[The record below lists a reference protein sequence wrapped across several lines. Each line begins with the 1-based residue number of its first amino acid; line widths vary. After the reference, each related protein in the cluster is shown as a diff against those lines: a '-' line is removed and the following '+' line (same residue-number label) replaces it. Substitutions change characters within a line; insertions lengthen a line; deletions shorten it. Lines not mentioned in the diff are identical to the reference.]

1 MNPAT
6 TSVSTPSDSKE
17 TPPRRAGGAVV
28 LRLLETY
35 GLIGLALLL
44 CIVFSVLPSTS
55 ADFPTTANLRVG
67 LISQSVLIIV
77 TMGALFPIICGHYD
91 FSVGAVVGLSS
102 IMVGS
107 VASHGAPL
115 AIAIA
120 VGLGTGVAVG
130 IVNGLLVT
138 GIGIDSVVVTLG
150 TTTLVAGIV
159 EWKTN
164 GQSIVTG
171 IPNALIDL
179 STPIGGAV
187 PGAFLVA
194 VALVAVSYWV
204 LRHTPFGRYV
214 HATGDNRAAARLVGL
229 RPGRLA
235 FVTFLLSGLLAAS
248 AGIVQV
254 GVAGAANPNVGPSLT
269 LPAIAAVFLGV
280 AAITPGRFNVWG
292 TFVAII
298 FLAILNSGLNLAST
312 SPYVTDLANGAAL
325 IIGVALATVLGKRRA
340 T

>member
-1 MNPAT
+1 LNTTTPQAAT
-6 TSVSTPSDSKE
+6 ASVETTTRRPRHSGST
-17 TPPRRAGGAVV
+17 VQ
-28 LRLLETY
+28 RLLETY
-35 GLIGLALLL
+35 GLIGLALVL
-44 CIVFSVLPSTS
+44 CVLFSILPSTS
-55 ADFPTTANLRVG
+55 ASFPTTANLRVG
-67 LISQSVLIIV
+67 LISQAVLIIC

-115 AIAIA
+115 VVAILA
-120 VGLGTGVAVG
+120 GLGTGLAVG
-130 IVNGLLVT
+130 VVNGLLVT

-150 TTTLVAGIV
+150 TTTLIAGV
-159 EWKTN
+159 VSWKTS

-179 STPIGGAV
+179 STPLGGAI
-187 PGAFLVA
+187 PGAFV
-194 VALVAVSYWV
+194 VALAVVIVSYWV
-204 LRHTPFGRYV
+204 LRQTPFGRYL
-214 HATGDNRAAARLVGL
+214 HATGDNPTAARLVGL

-235 FVTFLLSGLLAAS
+235 FLAFLAS
-248 AGIVQV
+248 AVLSSAAGVVQV

-280 AAITPGRFNVWG
+280 AAISPGRFNVWG

-312 SPYVTDLANGAAL
+312 NPYVSDLANGSAL
-325 IIGVALATVLGKRRA
+325 IIGVSLATILGKRRKR
-340 T
+340 